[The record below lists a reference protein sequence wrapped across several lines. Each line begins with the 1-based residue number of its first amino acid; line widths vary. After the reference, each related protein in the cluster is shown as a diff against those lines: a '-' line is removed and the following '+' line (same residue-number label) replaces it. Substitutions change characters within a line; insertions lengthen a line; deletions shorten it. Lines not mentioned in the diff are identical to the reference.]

1 MAYCPTSDVYK
12 ESPVPQRP
20 QPRRFIAGLALL
32 VSIALLASAAPQ
44 VQAQSDADA
53 LRVGVGPDEA
63 TTPLLYTAQAGLY
76 KKYGLNVEIVSLRG
90 GAAVAAAL
98 AGGSLEIGK
107 TSALGVITAVAK
119 GIPFT
124 TIGSISYYS
133 SDKPNYALLAGAE
146 SGVQTAKDLE
156 GKTLAAVSLEDSNSI
171 ATFAWLEQHGV
182 DRKTLKYVEIPAA
195 STLAAMEQGRVVAA
209 TFYEPFYTQ
218 FTSAG
223 KARVIGYPYDA
234 IGKHFS
240 DSVLFADSKW
250 AAAHAAVIDKFL
262 RATAEGSRY
271 IAAHESEGIPIIAKF
286 SGADPAAIA
295 NIRKPGR
302 GVALDSSDLQPL
314 IDTAAKYKIIPQSF
328 PAQAII
334 CSCALKH

>member
-1 MAYCPTSDVYK
+1 MLKRS
-12 ESPVPQRP
+12 RR
-20 QPRRFIAGLALL
+20 RRFLAGAALF
-32 VSIALLASAAPQ
+32 ALLALQPFSGPPA
-44 VQAQSDADA
+44 QAQSDVDTI
-53 LRVGVGPDEA
+53 RVGVGPDEA

-76 KKYGLNVEIVSLRG
+76 KKYGVNVEIVPLRG

-133 SDKPNYALLAGAE
+133 SDKPNYALLAASN
-146 SGVQTAKDLE
+146 SGVQSAKDLE

-171 ATFAWLEQHGV
+171 ATFAWLDQHGI
-182 DRKTLKYVEIPAA
+182 DPKTLKYVEIPASA
-195 STLAAMEQGRVVAA
+195 TLAAMEQGRVVAS
-209 TFYEPFYTQ
+209 TLYEPFFTQ
-218 FTSAG
+218 FTSGG

-240 DSVLFADSKW
+240 DSVLFADTKW
-250 AAAHAAVIDKFL
+250 AAAHGSVIDKFL

-271 IAAHESEGIPIIAKF
+271 LAAHESEGIPIIAKF
-286 SGADPAAIA
+286 NGADPTAIA

-302 GVALDSSDLQPL
+302 GVALDPSDLQPL
-314 IDTAAKYKIIPQSF
+314 IDTAAKYKVIPQAF
-328 PAQAII
+328 PAQTII
-334 CSCALKH
+334 CTCALKH